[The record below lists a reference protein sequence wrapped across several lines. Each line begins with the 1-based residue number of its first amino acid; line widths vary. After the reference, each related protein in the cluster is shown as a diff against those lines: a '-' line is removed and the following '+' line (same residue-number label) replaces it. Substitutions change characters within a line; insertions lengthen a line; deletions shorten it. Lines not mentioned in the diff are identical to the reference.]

1 MRQWMIAAAV
11 VAIACPALAQA
22 LPPGPPPG
30 VGSMTPAQAMQ
41 LYQSLSPD
49 QKAAVRQ
56 AAEQARAQYGNDP
69 AMKARVKA
77 WLKSW
82 HGQ

>member
-1 MRQWMIAAAV
+1 
-11 VAIACPALAQA
+11 
-22 LPPGPPPG
+22 
-30 VGSMTPAQAMQ
+30 MTLAQAMQ

-56 AAEQARAQYGNDP
+56 ATEQARAQYGNDP

-82 HGQ
+82 RGQ

>member
-1 MRQWMIAAAV
+1 
-11 VAIACPALAQA
+11 
-22 LPPGPPPG
+22 
-30 VGSMTPAQAMQ
+30 MTPAQAMQ

-77 WLKSW
+77 WLKTW
-82 HGQ
+82 RGQ

>member
-1 MRQWMIAAAV
+1 MRLWIIAAAA
-11 VAIACPALAQA
+11 VAMACPALAQA
-22 LPPGPPPG
+22 LPPG

-77 WLKSW
+77 WLKTW
-82 HGQ
+82 RGQ

>member
-1 MRQWMIAAAV
+1 MRLWIIAAAA
-11 VAIACPALAQA
+11 VALACPALAQA
-22 LPPGPPPG
+22 LPPG

-77 WLKSW
+77 WLKTW
-82 HGQ
+82 RGQ